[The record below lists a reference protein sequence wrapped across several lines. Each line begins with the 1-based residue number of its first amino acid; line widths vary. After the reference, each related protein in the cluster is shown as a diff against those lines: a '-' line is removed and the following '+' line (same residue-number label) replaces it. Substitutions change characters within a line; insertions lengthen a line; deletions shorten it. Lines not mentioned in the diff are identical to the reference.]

1 MTRDAVTCKSV
12 LHSAALFFGA
22 VLVAGVLGT
31 VAVPAQAQTIVA
43 TVNDSPVTNYD
54 LEQRMKFL
62 RVLRKNASR
71 EAALES
77 IVEDRLKLAEINKY
91 GLKPSDQDA
100 AGEVARIAAANKI
113 PPQSLGGA
121 MQAAHVDTK
130 HWQEHG
136 RAQVGWRGLV
146 SALNK
151 TVGVSE
157 TEVREEVAKRGGKKN
172 NNEYRMR
179 QIILVVPTSAGAAAY
194 ENRMREAEGLRTRFT
209 SCDSGVQLA
218 RGLKDVAVKE
228 QISRSGATMSDQLA
242 EVLERTPVGRL
253 TPPQRS
259 ATGIE
264 MIAICG
270 KGAEG
275 SDGAAAQEVRQTLL
289 SKKLETAGV
298 KLYEPLRK
306 RAVIVRR

>member
-1 MTRDAVTCKSV
+1 VTCKSV
-12 LHSAALFFGA
+12 LHSAVIALSA
-22 VLVAGVLGT
+22 VLFVGT
-31 VAVPAQAQTIVA
+31 LASAPTPARAQAIVA

-62 RVLRKNASR
+62 RVLRQDASR

-77 IVEDRLKLAEINKY
+77 IVEDRLKLGEINKY
-91 GLKPSDQDA
+91 GLRPSDQDA
-100 AGEVARIAAANKI
+100 AGEVARIAAEKKI
-113 PPQSLGGA
+113 PPQALGGA
-121 MQAAHVDTK
+121 MQAAKVDAK

-157 TEVREEVAKRGGKKN
+157 TEVRSELAKRGGKKSN
-172 NNEYRMR
+172 SEYKMR
-179 QIILVVPTSAGAAAY
+179 QVILIVPRSAGAGAY

-209 SCDSGVQLA
+209 DCDTGLQLA
-218 RGLKDVAVKE
+218 RGLPDVAVKE
-228 QISRSGATMSDQLA
+228 QMSRSAASLSDELAQLF
-242 EVLERTPVGRL
+242 ERTPVGRM

-259 ATGIE
+259 QTGIE

-275 SDGAAAQEVRQTLL
+275 SDGAAAQEIRQALL
-289 SKKLETAGV
+289 AKKLKSAGE